1 MDERLPWWLL
11 GHCWA
16 EDCPVS
22 SRRTIRHTP
31 RQLRRCEGTPMA
43 IVITERGWL
52 TAEGIDPDSVV
63 GPASRASA

>member
-1 MDERLPWWLL
+1 
-11 GHCWA
+11 
-16 EDCPVS
+16 
-22 SRRTIRHTP
+22 
-31 RQLRRCEGTPMA
+31 MA